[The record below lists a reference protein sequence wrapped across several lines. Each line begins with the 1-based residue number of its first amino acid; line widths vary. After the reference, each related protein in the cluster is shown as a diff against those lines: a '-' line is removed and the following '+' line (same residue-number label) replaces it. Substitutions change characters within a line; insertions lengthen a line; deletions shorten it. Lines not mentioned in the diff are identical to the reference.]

1 MTAARL
7 SSLLRHLDHSDQRG
21 TGQAN
26 DRQLLQR
33 FAEHRDESAFT
44 VLVHRY
50 GPLVFGVG
58 RRVLSREEDCE
69 DVFQATFLVLARKA
83 ASAPWRES
91 VGGWLHAV
99 AYRLAQKTRTAAARR
114 QQREREAA
122 QQAQQ
127 GSVSEPAVRELA
139 LMIDEELQH
148 LPRHYRAPLLLCYL
162 EGRPTDEAARQL
174 GVPLRTCQ
182 RRLQQGREFLR
193 RRLVQRGFTLSAAL
207 LGATLGQGRDAEA
220 VPPALT
226 ATTVKAAL
234 LAGKTARGMLGAT
247 LALGLALAAAVAG
260 VLAQKGP
267 PAQQESS
274 PPPRPSAPQQPR
286 AVKAQQSPRD
296 VHGDPLPAGALLRLG
311 TLRWRHGGRVMS
323 VAFSPDG
330 KTLAAG
336 GVDQLIHLRDVAT
349 GKSLRTFRGHAEQV
363 SCVRFTQ
370 DGKSL
375 VSFGLDAMLRI
386 WDVASGKEVRS
397 WRVPGGWTVALSPDG
412 KTVAGFGTVRPV
424 HTLYQWDLASGR
436 VIREFRYQGT
446 QDGLMSLVFSP
457 DGKRLASGGDRA
469 LRLWDTTTGKQLHL
483 FGQGHGQTG
492 TDGVAFSPDGKV
504 LAVGSHDPAVH
515 LWDVATARELRRLPT
530 GFPRVDTLAFA
541 PDGKQLAVGCGSSI
555 RIWDPAT
562 GKEQE
567 PLPSRSDGRT
577 WGMAYSRDGKYLA
590 TGSESAVVRLWD
602 LATRKERSSEGG
614 HQNGVRLAAYL
625 PGGKQLL
632 SVADDSE
639 VRIWDRTGKE
649 VRRFDLGA
657 SCFCAA
663 LSPDGKQL
671 AVGDWQ
677 GIHLVD
683 WASGKEVRCLKGHP
697 RQTWAVVY
705 FPDGKTLA
713 TIAHLD
719 RTIRLW
725 EVSTG
730 KELRGIRT
738 EHQNGPHSL
747 AVSPDGRWLATGGE
761 FDQRICLWDATTG
774 KLVRQWA
781 AHEQRQGRE
790 RGVWSVRFAPD
801 GKTLAS
807 AGADGTIRL
816 WDPSTGRQRWKF
828 ASEGGLLSFSPDGRV
843 LASTLPGGTIRL
855 WEILSGQ
862 ERHRLA
868 GHRGYICGLSFT
880 NDGRSLLSGGADSTA
895 LVWDVRSAGL
905 DGRRRPLTLSPA
917 EANRLWNDLASTDA
931 SRAYRAQCVL
941 GAAPQVAVELLG
953 QRLRRAV
960 APAPERIAQL
970 LRDLDS
976 DRFAVRREAAAEL
989 AKLGDRA
996 GPALRRAH
1004 KEASS
1009 LEVRRRLDLL
1019 LARLDGPVTFPEE
1032 LRALRA
1038 VELLEFAGGAA
1049 EKVLRDL
1056 ARGIPEARLTQEAV
1070 LALKRLG
1077 AR

>member
-7 SSLLRHLDHSDQRG
+7 SSLLRQLDTSAMRG
-21 TGQAN
+21 TEPVS
-26 DRQLLQR
+26 DRQLLHR
-33 FAEHRDESAFT
+33 FAEQRDESAFT
-44 VLVHRY
+44 ALVHRY

-58 RRVLSREEDCE
+58 RRVLRRKEDCE

-83 ASAPWRES
+83 ASVPWQES

-99 AYRLAQKTRTAAARR
+99 AYRLAQKARNAAARR
-114 QQREREAA
+114 QSREREAA
-122 QQAQQ
+122 QRTQRGA
-127 GSVSEPAVRELA
+127 VSEPAVRELA
-139 LMIDEELQH
+139 LMFDEELQH

-162 EGRPTDEAARQL
+162 EGRATDEASRQL
-174 GVPLRTCQ
+174 GLPLRTLQ

-193 RRLVQRGFTLSAAL
+193 RRLARQGFTLSAAL
-207 LGATLGQGRDAEA
+207 LGATLGQGAAPAA
-220 VPPALT
+220 VPPAL
-226 ATTVKAAL
+226 AAATVKAAL
-234 LAGKTARGMLGAT
+234 LAGRTARGILGA
-247 LALGLALAAAVAG
+247 ALVLALALVAAGAG
-260 VLAQKGP
+260 MLAQRAPAVKQEAKSPMP
-267 PAQQESS
+267 PAPTVR
-274 PPPRPSAPQQPR
+274 PPS
-286 AVKAQQSPRD
+286 RD
-296 VHGDPLPAGALLRLG
+296 LYGDPLPAGALLRLG
-311 TLRWRHGGRVMS
+311 TLRWRQGGRVMS

-330 KTLAAG
+330 KTVAAG
-336 GVDQLIHLRDVAT
+336 GVDQVIHLRHSAT
-349 GKSLRTFRGHAEQV
+349 GRSLRTFRGHTDEV
-363 SCVRFTQ
+363 SCVRFTW

-375 VSFGLDAMLRI
+375 VSFGLDGVLRI
-386 WDVASGKEVRS
+386 WDVVSGKEVRS
-397 WRVPGGWTVALSPDG
+397 WRVPGGWKVALSPDG
-412 KTVAGFGTVRPV
+412 KTVAGFGTTQPV
-424 HTLYQWDLASGR
+424 HTIYQWDLASSR
-436 VIREFRYQGT
+436 IIREFPYQGV
-446 QDGLMSLVFSP
+446 QDGLMSLTFSP

-469 LRLWDTTTGKQLHL
+469 LRLWDVATGKQLHL

-492 TDGVAFSPDGKV
+492 TDGVAFSPDGKI

-515 LWDVATARELRRLPT
+515 LWDVATAKELRQLPT
-530 GFPRVDTLAFA
+530 GLPRVDTLAFT
-541 PDGKQLAVGCGSSI
+541 PDGKQLAVGCGATI

-562 GKEQE
+562 GKEQQ
-567 PLPSRSDGRT
+567 PLPARVDGRT

-625 PGGKQLL
+625 SGGKQLL

-639 VRIWDRTGKE
+639 VRIWDPTGKE

-671 AVGDWQ
+671 VAGDWQ
-677 GIHLVD
+677 AIHLVD
-683 WASGKEVRCLKGHP
+683 WATGKEVRRLKGHP

-713 TIAHLD
+713 SIAHLD

-725 EVSTG
+725 EVGTG

-738 EHQNGPHSL
+738 EHQNGPNSL

-761 FDQRICLWDATTG
+761 FDQRICLWDAASG
-774 KLVRQWA
+774 KLVRQWT
-781 AHEQRQGRE
+781 AHEHRQGRE

-801 GKTLAS
+801 GKTLVS

-816 WDPSTGRQRWKF
+816 WDPATGRQRWKF
-828 ASEGGLLSFSPDGRV
+828 AAEGGLLTFSPDGRM

-862 ERHRLA
+862 ERYRLV
-868 GHRGYICGLSFT
+868 GHRGYIFGLSFT
-880 NDGRSLLSGGADSTA
+880 SDGRTLLSGGADSTA
-895 LVWDVRSAGL
+895 LVWDVRGAGL
-905 DGRRRPLTLSPA
+905 QGRRRPLTLSPA
-917 EANRLWNDLASTDA
+917 EANRLWNDLASADA

-941 GAAPQVAVELLG
+941 GAAPKVAVELLG
-953 QRLRRAV
+953 QRLRRAG
-960 APAPERIAQL
+960 ATAPERVAHL

-976 DRFAVRREAAAEL
+976 DRFAVRRDAAAEL
-989 AKLGDRA
+989 AKLGDLA
-996 GPALRRAH
+996 GPALRKAY

-1019 LARLDGPVTFPEE
+1019 LARLDGPVTLPEA

-1038 VELLEFAGGAA
+1038 VELLEFIGGAA

-1056 ARGIPEARLTQEAV
+1056 ARGTPEARLTQEAA

-1077 AR
+1077 ARQSGRD